1 MNSPL
6 ISDKEIRY
14 AAIDFETA
22 YWGPGSACSLGIV
35 VSNGREVVDEWYH
48 LIRPYSLHFDKNCMK
63 VNGIRPEDVEEE
75 ETFPAFREDIARRLE
90 GTVVF
95 AHNARFDMG
104 VLAQALSLYGLPAMC
119 FRYGDTVPLSR
130 VLWKDLENHK
140 LNTVAA
146 ALGFDFHHHRALD
159 DARACEY
166 IVRKALEET
175 GADSIEALMKCTG
188 QELKRFSAALGRPK
202 AKRMPVRKKSCG
214 VIVSAGQVIEEAN
227 RKK

>member
-35 VSNGREVVDEWYH
+35 VSNGKEVVDEWYH

-63 VNGIRPEDVEEE
+63 VNGIRPEDVEGE
-75 ETFPAFREDIARRLE
+75 ETFPAFLEDIAERLE

-104 VLAQALSLYGLPAMC
+104 VLAQALSLYGLPSIR
-119 FRYGDTVPLSR
+119 FLYGDTVPLSR
-130 VLWKDLENHK
+130 ALWKDLENHK
-140 LNTVAA
+140 LNTVAD

-175 GADSIEALMKCTG
+175 GAESIEMLMKNTG
-188 QELKRFSAALGRPK
+188 QELKKFTRALGRPK
-202 AKRMPVRKKSCG
+202 AKRVRNKSYG
-214 VIVSAGQVIEEAN
+214 MIVPAGQIIGEAGQ
-227 RKK
+227 KK

>member
-6 ISDKEIRY
+6 TSDKEIRY

-35 VSNGREVVDEWYH
+35 ISNGREVVDEWYS
-48 LIRPYSLHFDKNCMK
+48 LIHPYYMNFDKNCMK
-63 VNGIRPEDVEEE
+63 VNGIRPEDVVDR
-75 ETFPAFREDIARRLE
+75 ETFPAFWEDIARRLE

-95 AHNARFDMG
+95 AHNAQFDIS
-104 VLAQALSLYGLPAMC
+104 VLAQSLVLYDLPLMR

-130 VLWKDLENHK
+130 ALWKDLENHK

-146 ALGFDFHHHRALD
+146 ALGFNFHHHCALD

-175 GADSIEALMKCTG
+175 GEPSVEALMERTG
-188 QELKRFSAALGRPK
+188 QVLKPFKRSMGRPK
-202 AKRMPVRKKSCG
+202 PKPKPRKKSFFT
-214 VIVSAGQVIEEAN
+214 IIPAAQVIAEAE
-227 RKK
+227 KKSR